1 MNATNLQ
8 LITGFKLLMIT
19 FISGHVVTLLFSQRK
34 TNRGVH
40 VGEEGE
46 KKEQNQ
52 FNGLTWSATSQ
63 PK

>member
-52 FNGLTWSATSQ
+52 FNGLT
-63 PK
+63 